1 MYNNPYEYFRQQD
14 MNAMNQNQMSN
25 MQDMGAQSPFFNQ
38 MPTMPMQPIQPMM
51 PMGTMPGGMGMG
63 TMPSTMGMGTMPG
76 GMGMGAAPGGMG
88 MGTTSGGMDMGTVT
102 GATAGVPQPGTTS
115 GTMPTN
121 IGSIPLGMDQFGQQP
136 VMDIQYTQG
145 WLTTQIGQRV
155 KIEFLIGTNMLI
167 DREGTLLE
175 VGISYVIIN
184 EVETD
189 DLLLCDIYSIKFVRI
204 YR

>member
-1 MYNNPYEYFRQQD
+1 MYNNPYDHFRQQD
-14 MNAMNQNQMSN
+14 MNNLNQYQNQMDSMQN
-25 MQDMGAQSPFFNQ
+25 MGTGQPFYNQ

-51 PMGTMPGGMGMG
+51 PMGT
-63 TMPSTMGMGTMPG
+63 
-76 GMGMGAAPGGMG
+76 
-88 MGTTSGGMDMGTVT
+88 VT
-102 GATAGVPQPGTTS
+102 GAMGGIPVPGTTS
-115 GTMPTN
+115 GVMPTN
-121 IGSIPLGMDQFGQQP
+121 IGSIPLDTMQIPETPIMDT
-136 VMDIQYTQG
+136 QYTQG

-155 KIEFLIGTNMLI
+155 KIEFLIGTNMLV